1 MIVIFSVV
9 ILLGGLIWVTTQHDA
24 TTNEEASTFLDNRD
38 QVIGF
43 SVQSHEGF
51 SVQITEEGHW
61 IVQDSLLDTNEQ
73 YVDEALN
80 RLFKWSG
87 EEVEV
92 RRRDVGLDF
101 PQVSVR
107 LMFEDRADQQLAIGD
122 LNSSGEAYFIEDRS
136 VNQIYLVERQLI
148 EAFPFQ
154 HQAFTYNDI
163 FDFQST
169 DVEEI
174 IIDNGTD
181 IISLTKSSPFPEQE
195 TRANVTGWF
204 IHQPYN
210 GYHHTA
216 YSRIVALNEGI
227 NQLALTDLVD
237 QNVADLAVYGLDES
251 NFTIT
256 FLTEDS
262 EETLIIGH
270 PAANS
275 NYYAYVEGKDDVFT
289 ISTNMLE
296 PFSYPADQYRDGY
309 VKILALDV
317 INELSIDYGENNL
330 AFEVSHSE
338 DETSFFADDI
348 QIDEQQ
354 FRDAYRYMAGI
365 KVADTVNDAEYSE
378 PETTLTYQLQLDDD
392 NTKDVIVDFVNYDQD
407 HYVVFMDQ
415 TSDFL
420 VKKTD
425 VEQMIKEMR
434 SLVP

>member
-1 MIVIFSVV
+1 MIIIFTVT
-9 ILLGGLIWVTTQHDA
+9 ILLGGLIWVTSQHDA
-24 TTNEEASTFLDNRD
+24 TTNEEATTFLDNRD
-38 QVIGF
+38 QVTGF
-43 SVQSHEGF
+43 SVQSLEGF
-51 SVQITEEGHW
+51 SVQISEEGHW

-80 RLFKWSG
+80 RLFSWSG

-107 LMFEDRADQQLAIGD
+107 LMFEDKEDQQLSIGD
-122 LNSSGEAYFIEDRS
+122 LNSSEEAYFIEDRS
-136 VNQIYLVERQLI
+136 TNQIYLVERQLI

-154 HQAFTYNDI
+154 HQAFTDNTI
-163 FDFQST
+163 FDFRST
-169 DVEEI
+169 DVEEL

-204 IHQPYN
+204 IHQPYK

-216 YSRIVALNEGI
+216 YSRMVALNDGI
-227 NQLALTDLVD
+227 DQLALTDLVD

-256 FLTEDS
+256 FFTEDN
-262 EETLIIGH
+262 EETLIIGQ

-275 NYYAYVEGKDDVFT
+275 NYYAYVKGESDVFT
-289 ISTNMLE
+289 ISTKMLE

-317 INELSIDYGENNL
+317 INQLSIDYGNDNL
-330 AFEVSHSE
+330 TFELSHSE
-338 DETSFFADDI
+338 DETLFYADDMEI
-348 QIDEQQ
+348 AEQQ
-354 FRDAYRYMAGI
+354 FRNAYRYMAGLM
-365 KVADTVNDAEYSE
+365 VAETVDDAEYSE
-378 PETTLTYQLQLDDD
+378 PEITLSYQLQLDDS
-392 NTKDVIVDFVNYDQD
+392 TKDIVVDFVNYDQD

-420 VKKTD
+420 VEKTD
-425 VEQMIKEMR
+425 VEQMIKEMS
-434 SLVP
+434 SLAH